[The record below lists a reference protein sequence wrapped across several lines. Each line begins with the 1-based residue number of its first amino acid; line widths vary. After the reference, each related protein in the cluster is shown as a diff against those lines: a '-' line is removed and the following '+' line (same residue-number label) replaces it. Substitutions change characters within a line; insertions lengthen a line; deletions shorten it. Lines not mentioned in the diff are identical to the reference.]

1 VFAPAAIEPRGGS
14 GRVREGPGTGGEAV
28 PMSPVA
34 CPHCGAACAPGP
46 SVAGA
51 ALDCPACDRS
61 FLAPAAAPASTPAP
75 ASVVGDSTAAPVPA
89 EASSE
94 SARRSE
100 APFGL
105 TGAVAAAL
113 TTVFYLAV
121 VQPLSDTG
129 FGQIF
134 GARGWVPYVISFLS
148 MWSAVL
154 LAWKYRRLRA
164 QSRVFAVDLLPGSLA
179 DRVTPAAAPRYLAHL
194 ASLPADLASG
204 FLVQRMARTLEHFR
218 VRADVAE
225 AVDVLRAQA
234 ERDEAAV
241 ESSFSMLRVFIWAIP
256 ILGFIG
262 TVLGIGQSVGGFS
275 ESVAAAADLDVMKDS
290 IGTVTSGL
298 GIAFD
303 TTLLALVMS
312 IFIMFPTSSL
322 QKAEEDH
329 LARVDDYCQRNLVAR
344 LDDGRTSEAGDDAW
358 VDRVAGRLA
367 ERLLGALER
376 RPGGT
381 G

>member
-1 VFAPAAIEPRGGS
+1 
-14 GRVREGPGTGGEAV
+14 
-28 PMSPVA
+28 
-34 CPHCGAACAPGP
+34 
-46 SVAGA
+46 
-51 ALDCPACDRS
+51 
-61 FLAPAAAPASTPAP
+61 
-75 ASVVGDSTAAPVPA
+75 
-89 EASSE
+89 
-94 SARRSE
+94 
-100 APFGL
+100 
-105 TGAVAAAL
+105 
-113 TTVFYLAV
+113 
-121 VQPLSDTG
+121 
-129 FGQIF
+129 
-134 GARGWVPYVISFLS
+134 
-148 MWSAVL
+148 
-154 LAWKYRRLRA
+154 
-164 QSRVFAVDLLPGSLA
+164 
-179 DRVTPAAAPRYLAHL
+179 
-194 ASLPADLASG
+194 
-204 FLVQRMARTLEHFR
+204 MARTLEHFR